1 MRSKADRHFNSC
13 TGKLAF
19 VDIDKSEELCGRV
32 SSEATENLHRR
43 KYDNFSCL
51 SSGRYYHYS
60 CKALYCKDLCC
71 SGGTGSPRTS
81 HIISIDDGLAL
92 AILIF
97 ITVVELK
104 FFDNVGVKGPILCIK
119 LGI

>member
-1 MRSKADRHFNSC
+1 
-13 TGKLAF
+13 
-19 VDIDKSEELCGRV
+19 
-32 SSEATENLHRR
+32 
-43 KYDNFSCL
+43 
-51 SSGRYYHYS
+51 
-60 CKALYCKDLCC
+60 LCC